1 MHLTSEEDVQAK
13 NPFLPGNQ
21 PIVECVK
28 VLEDPVHQD
37 VVCHLEDVV
46 EELPEG
52 VPVHPVNL
60 FSVMA
65 VQLEQDLDKNK
76 MQIQKSKT
84 SISESEKCVFLTN
97 AEHIF
102 FSCFFVN
109 KLTFNFKS
117 CPKGCGCLL
126 FIQNV
131 KFHLSAHI
139 HCQALA
145 PKIQNKGEAL
155 TSIMVPRII
164 IKINKSRLVKLP
176 SVCEEVKDCSATR
189 L

>member
-1 MHLTSEEDVQAK
+1 MKQYSICSSTLPDHLSPEMSFWLEITSEKDIQPEDPLLPRDQPVVQ
-13 NPFLPGNQ
+13 G
-21 PIVECVK
+21 VK

-37 VVCHLEDVV
+37 VVRHLEDVV

-60 FSVMA
+60 LSVMA
-65 VQLEQDLDKNK
+65 VQLEQDLDKYK

-126 FIQNV
+126 FI
-131 KFHLSAHI
+131 
-139 HCQALA
+139 
-145 PKIQNKGEAL
+145 
-155 TSIMVPRII
+155 
-164 IKINKSRLVKLP
+164 
-176 SVCEEVKDCSATR
+176 
-189 L
+189 